1 MSDQN
6 KINCQFQK
14 MPHASGLPL
23 PGYETEDS
31 AGMDLRAAV
40 DQPVELRPGKRMLVP
55 TGLKMAI
62 PRGYEAQIRP
72 RSGMA
77 YRHGITMLN
86 TPGTI
91 DSDYRGE
98 VKLLAVNLGEEPYTI
113 HHGDRIAQMV
123 IAPVCR
129 AEISEVENLED
140 TARGEGGFGSTGVE

>member
-6 KINCQFQK
+6 KVICQFQK

-40 DQPVELRPGKRMLVP
+40 DEPVELKPGKRMLVP

-77 YRHGITMLN
+77 YKHGITMLN

-98 VKLLAVNLGEEPYTI
+98 VKLLAVNLGEKPYTI
-113 HHGDRIAQMV
+113 NHGDRIAQIV

-129 AEISEVENLED
+129 AKITEVKNLEK

>member
-6 KINCQFQK
+6 KIICQFQM

-77 YRHGITMLN
+77 YKHGITMLN

-98 VKLLAVNLGEEPYTI
+98 VKLLAVNLGEESYTI
-113 HHGDRIAQMV
+113 HRGDRIAQMV

-129 AEISEVENLED
+129 AKISEVENLED